1 MKTKTTFIIVT
12 GLIAAFALNAVIT
25 GRAIQRFKKED
36 RAISVKG
43 FSEREVK
50 SDLALWTIQCRV
62 ANNDLMEGSKLIED
76 AKNKVIGFL
85 THNGIIQDEIIQ
97 KDLVVTDKM
106 AQEYGNYNSSN
117 NFRYIIDKV
126 IQVRSNNV
134 DNVQKVSRMTDELLN
149 AGVVL
154 NNQYGGAVRY
164 YFTKLNEVKPAMLTE
179 ATKNAY
185 HAAIQFT
192 NESRVKL
199 GKLKRASQGLF
210 SIVDRDES
218 LGSQGEGYYM
228 SNTMDVYK
236 KVRVVV
242 SVEYSVE

>member
-1 MKTKTTFIIVT
+1 MKTKSTLIIVA
-12 GLIAAFALNAVIT
+12 GLIAAFALNALIT

-62 ANNDLMEGSKLIED
+62 ANNNLMEGSQLIED
-76 AKNKVIGFL
+76 AKNKVIDFL
-85 THNGIIQDEIIQ
+85 INNNIKPDEIIQ
-97 KDLVVTDKM
+97 KDLVVNDKM
-106 AQEYGNYNSSN
+106 AQEYGNFDSN
-117 NFRYIIDKV
+117 NNLRYIIDKV

-134 DNVQKVSRMTDELLN
+134 DNIQKVSRMTDELLKV
-149 AGVVL
+149 GVIL
-154 NNQYGGAVRY
+154 NNQYGGTVRY

-185 HAAIQFT
+185 NAAIQFT
-192 NESRVKL
+192 SESQVKL

-218 LGSQGEGYYM
+218 LSGQGDGFYM
-228 SNTMDVYK
+228 PNTMDIYK